1 MEPWTMCAVPTELA
15 LSDGTPMNSH
25 SRFVTAVL
33 GDRSNSLAAT
43 EFVHGANDGRV
54 ALVGSVFWSN

>member
-1 MEPWTMCAVPTELA
+1 MEPWTVRAVPTGLA

-25 SRFVTAVL
+25 SKFVTATL

-43 EFVHGANDGRV
+43 EFVHDANDGRA
-54 ALVGSVFWSN
+54 ALAAPVFWSN

>member
-1 MEPWTMCAVPTELA
+1 MEPRTVRAAPREQA
-15 LSDGTPMNSH
+15 LSDGTPRHRH

-33 GDRSNSLAAT
+33 GDRSNWMSAT
-43 EFVHGANDGRV
+43 EFVHSANDGRV